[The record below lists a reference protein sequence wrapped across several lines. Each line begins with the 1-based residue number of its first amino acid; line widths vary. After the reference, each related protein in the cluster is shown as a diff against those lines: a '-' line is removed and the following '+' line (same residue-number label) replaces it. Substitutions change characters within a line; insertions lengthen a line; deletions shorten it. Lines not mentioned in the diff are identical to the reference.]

1 MIRFSHK
8 SASLTVDGRPPTR
21 EVAIAPSPRIAPRH
35 RITLPQGTFNRKV
48 SEIALLLMLASV
60 LLPSAYYSYHLKDPT
75 PSQLLVAIC
84 IGVFS
89 SVVFLRILDAVSIMK
104 FRAEWIVKS
113 VYGAAI
119 VSILGTSAGVYK
131 DAFSESKY
139 PYEGRWDLQIVDDT
153 KKENIIDNTV
163 VLVYSI
169 QSETYW
175 GYSDYRQ
182 SSAESS
188 SPKVVWARIYDFD
201 PQGGHILITAYSYD
215 GSKATFDARV
225 EKQRTGKLFVGHDHN
240 TIFRLTR
247 PN

>member
-1 MIRFSHK
+1 MSEFIDTGFARVISITK
-8 SASLTVDGRPPTR
+8 N
-21 EVAIAPSPRIAPRH
+21 VA
-35 RITLPQGTFNRKV
+35 G
-48 SEIALLLMLASV
+48 IALLLMLASV

-89 SVVFLRILDAVSIMK
+89 SVVFLWILDAVSILN
-104 FRAEWIVKS
+104 FRAEWISKS
-113 VYGAAI
+113 VYGVAI

-139 PYEGRWDLQIVDDT
+139 PYEGRWNLQVFDQERREDVFT
-153 KKENIIDNTV
+153 DSTV
-163 VLVYSI
+163 ALVYSV

-182 SSAESS
+182 PPANDLTR
-188 SPKVVWARIYDFD
+188 VVWVGVDDFD
-201 PQGGHILITAYSYD
+201 PQGGHILITGYTSNNEKRTLET
-215 GSKATFDARV
+215 SV
-225 EKQRTGKLFVGHDHN
+225 EKQRTGKLFVGHVDK
-240 TIFRLTR
+240 TIIRLAR